1 MLKSSDALRF
11 YKRRDIQ
18 EAMVECASNREIA
31 IRFSEGFGK
40 RPDILKYPDEIK
52 DLAKE
57 GATSFH
63 ASEELWKNPKMIS
76 SDMKKKDVEK
86 LRKGWDIILDIDSP
100 YWKISK
106 ITAWLII
113 KGLQDLGIESVSVK
127 FSGNKGFHIG
137 VPFESFP
144 EKYDDKETKNLF
156 PEAARNIASYLL
168 EYITDKYI
176 KVESNNDIIFGEGLE
191 KKFKIS
197 YHKLQELTGKK
208 IEDLTKRICS
218 KCGKTLSKEEKG
230 GEGVEFHCSNCGRA
244 VKTTEDEQF
253 HKCEKCNILMEK
265 IVTKKGLCD
274 CGSNDYFIK
283 FDPLSI
289 IEVDTI
295 LISSRHLFRMPYSLH
310 EKSGLVSI
318 PFNPEKILLFEK
330 KYANPE
336 IAKVSKHKFID
347 RGNVKKGEAE
357 DLLEKA
363 KEFGEEKEKKDYEIK
378 GKREF
383 EELQDAIPEILF
395 PPCIK
400 GILTGLEDGRKRAI
414 FILINFLKCVGW
426 EYDMIEKRLKDWNK
440 KNPEPLKEQ
449 IINGQLRYHKR
460 NKEKILPPNCS
471 NKSYFKDM
479 HICMPDNFCN
489 KVKNPVNYAILKAK
503 IGRKNTPKLE
513 KNKKSA

>member
-1 MLKSSDALRF
+1 MLKFSDALRF
-11 YKRRDIQ
+11 YTRRDIQ
-18 EAMVECASNREIA
+18 EAMVEGALNREIA
-31 IRFSEGFGK
+31 IRFSDKGFGK

-63 ASEELWKNPKMIS
+63 ASEELWDNPKLIM
-76 SDMKKKDVEK
+76 SDMRKKDIEK
-86 LRKGWDIILDIDSP
+86 LRIGWDIILDIDSP

-113 KGLQDLGIESVSVK
+113 NGLKDLGIDSVSVK

-137 VPFESFP
+137 VPFDAFP
-144 EKYDDKETKNLF
+144 EEYDGKETKSLF
-156 PEAARNIASYLL
+156 PDAARNIAGYLL

-176 KVESNNDIIFGEGLE
+176 KVESNNEIIFGEGLE

-197 YHKLQELTGKK
+197 YQKLQELTGKK
-208 IEDLTKRICS
+208 IEELTRKICS
-218 KCGKTLSKEEKG
+218 KCGKIIRKEG
-230 GEGVEFHCSNCGRA
+230 GEKKSIEFHCPKCESSIE
-244 VKTTEDEQF
+244 TSEDESF

-265 IVTKKGLCD
+265 IESKKSLCD

-330 KYANPE
+330 KFAMPE
-336 IAKVSKHKFID
+336 ITKVSKHKFID
-347 RGNVKKGEAE
+347 RENVKKGEAK
-357 DLLEKA
+357 DLLEKSM
-363 KEFGEEKEKKDYEIK
+363 EFGKKKERKDYEVK

-383 EELQDAIPEILF
+383 EELHEAIPEVLF
-395 PPCIK
+395 PPCMK
-400 GILTGLEDGRKRAI
+400 EILNGLEDGRKRAI
-414 FILINFLKCVGW
+414 FVLINFLKCVGW
-426 EYDMIEKRLKDWNK
+426 NYDMIDKRLREWNK

-479 HICMPDNFCN
+479 QVCMPDNFC
-489 KVKNPVNYAILKAK
+489 KKIKNPVNYAILKAK
-503 IGRKNTPKLE
+503 IGRKNTSK
-513 KNKKSA
+513 